1 MDKKIFRIKGVI
13 VKRKLLRP
21 KIKKEGIP
29 TYRKVATAFEKELV
43 AIDEKD
49 ALEKLYSLYGG
60 IHKVKRSQIKIEEIK
75 EISIEEVKDLQL
87 KKFLLAV
94 QNGEF

>member
-13 VKRKLLRP
+13 VKKKLLRP
-21 KIKKEGIP
+21 KIKKEGVP
-29 TYRKVATAFEKELV
+29 TYRKVVIVFEKELV
-43 AIDEKD
+43 AIDKKD

-60 IHKVKRSQIKIEEIK
+60 VHKVKRSQIKIEDVK
-75 EISIEEVKDLQL
+75 EISVEEVEDLQL

-94 QNGEF
+94 QNGEI